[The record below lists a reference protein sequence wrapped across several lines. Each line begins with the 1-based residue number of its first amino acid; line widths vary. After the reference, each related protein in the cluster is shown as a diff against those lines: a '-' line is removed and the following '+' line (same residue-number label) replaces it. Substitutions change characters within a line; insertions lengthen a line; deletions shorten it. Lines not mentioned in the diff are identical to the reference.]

1 MFAFVI
7 GRRLNLPLSRVVTM
21 NEHQQTAFGP
31 YLKKLRQRRRLKQ
44 KNVASELRIKPES
57 LSMIERG
64 KRKAPDEL
72 LIQLAEK
79 YQVPLEEVLLNKYW
93 PQLPLLTGIMKPAEL
108 IRDIQKELHPEDMQE
123 VTRYI
128 AFLLLRR
135 TTANKS

>member
-1 MFAFVI
+1 
-7 GRRLNLPLSRVVTM
+7 M
-21 NEHQQTAFGP
+21 NEHQQTAFGL
-31 YLKKLRQRRRLKQ
+31 YLKELRECRRLKQ
-44 KNVASELRIKPES
+44 KNVASEVRIKPEV

-93 PQLPLLTGIMKPAEL
+93 PQLPLLTGIMKPAQL
-108 IRDIQKELHPEDMQE
+108 VADLQKQLHPEDMQE
-123 VTRYI
+123 VTQYI

-135 TTANKS
+135 TAANKS

>member
-1 MFAFVI
+1 
-7 GRRLNLPLSRVVTM
+7 M
-21 NEHQQTAFGP
+21 NQQQQTAFGL
-31 YLKKLRQRRRLKQ
+31 YLKVLRKRRRLKQ
-44 KNVASELRIKPES
+44 KNVASELGIKPES

-72 LIQLAEK
+72 LLRLTEK
-79 YQVPLEEVLLNKYW
+79 YQVPLEELLLNKYW
-93 PQLPLLTGIMKPAEL
+93 PQLPLLTGIMRPSKL
-108 IRDIQKELHPEDMQE
+108 VKDLQKELHPEDMQE

>member
-1 MFAFVI
+1 
-7 GRRLNLPLSRVVTM
+7 
-21 NEHQQTAFGP
+21 
-31 YLKKLRQRRRLKQ
+31 
-44 KNVASELRIKPES
+44 
-57 LSMIERG
+57 MIERG

-72 LIQLAEK
+72 LIQLAKK
-79 YQVPLEEVLLNKYW
+79 YQVPLEEILLNKYW